1 MLPLI
6 CLESQLLTF
15 SVFVRGHPNRTAPTK
30 VMIVVCP
37 TCATRQD
44 LPQSNFDPDGS
55 LIRCRRCGHSWIES
69 RALSVVEGPGYPAT
83 MPRVLE
89 RLSHGDVI
97 AERDIRRLA
106 KAARA
111 ADAKL
116 AAAQRKRRQDIK
128 GWSLLALCTMVPL
141 AAAALMPDATMRLF
155 PPSARLYAMAGA
167 QINLRG
173 LEFRNVG
180 QQHRT
185 IDGVRV
191 LAIQGEIVNRSGRSR
206 KIPTLVFH
214 LKDERQQQ
222 VYAWE
227 LNSTTRP
234 IEPGEASSFV
244 TRIASPPE
252 NAREVEIGFA
262 SHRLSGSNA
271 GP

>member
-44 LPQSNFDPDGS
+44 LPQSNLDPEGS

-69 RALSVVEGPGYPAT
+69 RALSVVEGPGYPAS

-116 AAAQRKRRQDIK
+116 AAAQRKRRQDIR

-155 PPSARLYAMAGA
+155 PPSARLYAIAGA
-167 QINLRG
+167 EINLRG

-262 SHRLSGSNA
+262 SQGLSGSNA

>member
-1 MLPLI
+1 
-6 CLESQLLTF
+6 
-15 SVFVRGHPNRTAPTK
+15 
-30 VMIVVCP
+30 MIVVCP

-44 LPQSNFDPDGS
+44 LPQSNLDLDGS
-55 LIRCRRCGHSWIES
+55 LIRCTRCGHSWIES
-69 RALSVVEGPGYPAT
+69 RALSVVEGPGYPDI
-83 MPRVLE
+83 MVRGPQ
-89 RLSHGDVI
+89 RLSQGDVI
-97 AERDIRRLA
+97 AERDIMRLA

-111 ADAKL
+111 AEAKL
-116 AAAQRKRRQDIK
+116 AAARQKRRQDMK
-128 GWSLLALCTMVPL
+128 GWALLALCTIVPL
-141 AAAALMPDATMRLF
+141 AAASLMPDVTMRLF
-155 PPSARLYAMAGA
+155 PPAARLYAMAGA
-167 QINLRG
+167 HVNLRG

-191 LAIQGEIVNRSGRSR
+191 LAIQGEIVNTSGRSR

-222 VYAWE
+222 VYGWE

-252 NAREVEIGFA
+252 NACEIEIGFA
-262 SHRLSGSNA
+262 SQELSGSNA